1 MAKNAD
7 SDRHAR
13 GNVRRK
19 WMHRDARMSDSV
31 LPDHRIA
38 LKNPDLHFDRWSPT
52 DHGSAH
58 HSRWGLK
65 RQPPGHFVDRVEPD
79 SPLRIDHAY
88 LFHVARRDG
97 NAQERADP
105 GRGKNLTAIGFRKSL
120 PGQGEPL
127 SRVVD
132 DELNVPKGE
141 ETENAID
148 AQAQEGI
155 VPSH

>member
-38 LKNPDLHFDRWSPT
+38 LKNPDLHFDRRSPT

-88 LFHVARRDG
+88 LF
-97 NAQERADP
+97 
-105 GRGKNLTAIGFRKSL
+105 TL
-120 PGQGEPL
+120 PGVTGTPRKGPTRVAART
-127 SRVVD
+127 SR
-132 DELNVPKGE
+132 
-141 ETENAID
+141 
-148 AQAQEGI
+148 
-155 VPSH
+155 PSGFGSRSRARVSR